1 MKQAETQLSCRG
13 RRAVLGRPLGFC
25 SRRTGRVRRWSST
38 SCSPGDPGSTPSPR
52 LGALS
57 GQLEPLP
64 RGMMRWVA
72 PPIVEHAQG
81 TVGLLDRH
89 DEGRVVG
96 GEGPPKAD
104 DEGGPYPPP
113 IGGRAQGA
121 IGLLHRVPQGG
132 GCRPPLFF
140 SRGSLG
146 ADRVAPLL
154 HCQPRHLEVLPAS
167 RLGRLERPIEPLPLR
182 FSRSP
187 RMGSRTC
194 APASSLRAYI
204 PATLRTI
211 KELALLRRSG
221 RQGAPRWRLHARII
235 RKSDAARGNSWPPV
249 ALVGRPFA
257 LSGPMAPQAG
267 TSSQRNEHLPL
278 SRPIY

>member
-1 MKQAETQLSCRG
+1 
-13 RRAVLGRPLGFC
+13 
-25 SRRTGRVRRWSST
+25 
-38 SCSPGDPGSTPSPR
+38 
-52 LGALS
+52 
-57 GQLEPLP
+57 
-64 RGMMRWVA
+64 MRWVA

-104 DEGGPYPPP
+104 DEGGPHPP

-221 RQGAPRWRLHARII
+221 RQEAPRWRLHERVISPPINTSGPLLERGYFSPFI
-235 RKSDAARGNSWPPV
+235 RSAGLRLSACHRSV
-249 ALVGRPFA
+249 MTAALVGRGVQPENQKGRPG
-257 LSGPMAPQAG
+257 L
-267 TSSQRNEHLPL
+267 QRP
-278 SRPIY
+278 PICVYSL